1 MADAEGKAVVIAR
14 GDVVTLTVEDRT
26 VDAKVVLAS
35 PNGRS
40 LILAFEAM
48 LDGHVGMMPVFQD
61 DDGVYHAL
69 ISGTEVTIAEKPK
82 WVN

>member
-1 MADAEGKAVVIAR
+1 VADAEGKAVVIAR

-61 DDGVYHAL
+61 DDGIYRAL